1 MDEDTLENEMNLQ
14 VHIERTW
21 YRTCASRDVVNEWYL
36 IIGPSDNRSTVP
48 GGIDQWPGNTS
59 ELIACL
65 SVIGMGG
72 KYLQHTSSRELR

>member
-1 MDEDTLENEMNLQ
+1 MDEDTLENEINL
-14 VHIERTW
+14 HIEGTW

-36 IIGPSDNRSTVP
+36 IIGPTDNKSTVP
-48 GGIDQWPGNTS
+48 AGIDQQPGNTS